1 MLLMNENELKILSKS
16 YAPIIKSLIEQ
27 DAKSFM
33 FKETI
38 KWAFNY
44 GEESAVIAAVGK
56 DNVVHIN
63 LFSVMSHYLAK
74 DLYTI
79 ARTTLKG

>member
-1 MLLMNENELKILSKS
+1 
-16 YAPIIKSLIEQ
+16 
-27 DAKSFM
+27 M

-63 LFSVMSHYLAK
+63 STHFFIIYYSRIMNFTNIIIYINNNDIIMNFIVNNGEKYLSNK
-74 DLYTI
+74 
-79 ARTTLKG
+79 R

>member
-1 MLLMNENELKILSKS
+1 
-16 YAPIIKSLIEQ
+16 
-27 DAKSFM
+27 M

-44 GEESAVIAAVGK
+44 GEESTVIAAVGK

-74 DLYTI
+74 DL
-79 ARTTLKG
+79 